1 MKNEPKRATM
11 KVELKSQSMSFVM
24 KAMLDTQ
31 ATWTRDKMEGN
42 DLSLNINPDAPM
54 IVQVGDYGYEVQSCG
69 GDGDID
75 GFVLMC
81 KPEPVC
87 KWDGMSFVDLRDLS

>member
-1 MKNEPKRATM
+1 MDTMMDTHNVWHDMKQRGEST
-11 KVELKSQSMSFVM
+11 
-24 KAMLDTQ
+24 
-31 ATWTRDKMEGN
+31 
-42 DLSLNINPDAPM
+42 SLYINPDVPV

-69 GDGDID
+69 GDGDIE

-87 KWDGMSFVDLRDLS
+87 KWDGMEFVNLKGKE